1 MRSILFGIIALFVF
15 ETRAMAQDL
24 TVSTVTRP
32 PFSMVENGQSTG
44 FTMDLWSAMM
54 NDIGRDYSIRR
65 VDSFSEML
73 KLVETGEVDAAAAN
87 ISITSDREKIMDFS
101 HPIFASGLQ
110 IMAPVGSNQVSVWSA
125 VFSVDLLLAIV
136 GFFIL
141 LFLSGMF
148 MWYFERDKQPY
159 FEMTAR
165 KAMFPAFWWA
175 LNLVVNGGF
184 EERQPRSTV
193 GRFFGVILVISSLF
207 LVSIFVAKITASL
220 TVDAIQNSVNGVNDL
235 HGKRVGTID
244 QSTSARYLQ
253 NREVR
258 YLAYGDFTSLKSAFE
273 DGQLDAVV
281 FDAPILAYYVNTS
294 GRDIGE
300 MVGPV
305 FIPENYGIALP
316 TDSVL
321 KEQLNQSLLRLRE
334 NGTYEALYLK
344 WFGQSL

>member
-1 MRSILFGIIALFVF
+1 MRSIIFGIIALFVF
-15 ETRAMAQDL
+15 ETRAFAQDL

-32 PFSMVENGQSTG
+32 PFSMLENGQSTG
-44 FTMDLWSAMM
+44 FTMDLWAAMM
-54 NDIGRDYSIRR
+54 DDIGRDYTVRR

-73 KLVETGEVDAAAAN
+73 KMVEDGEVDAAAAN
-87 ISITSDREKIMDFS
+87 ISITSERERIMDFS

-110 IMAPVGSNQVSVWSA
+110 IMTPAGAGQISLWSA
-125 VFSVDLLLAIV
+125 VFSYDLLLAIV

-148 MWYFERDKQPY
+148 MWFFERDKQPY
-159 FEMTAR
+159 FELSAR

-220 TVDAIQNSVNGVNDL
+220 TVDAIQNSVSGINDL

-258 YLAYGDFTSLKSAFE
+258 YLAYTDLNSLTNAFE
-273 DGQLDAVV
+273 NDQLDAVV
-281 FDAPILAYYVNTS
+281 FDAPILAYYVNTK
-294 GRDIGE
+294 GKEIGE
-300 MVGPV
+300 LVGPV

-321 KEQLNQSLLRLRE
+321 TEQLNQSLLRLRE
-334 NGTYEALYLK
+334 NGTYESIYQK